1 MYAWQLITGTGFLF
15 SYTAAQAFYVNQLGG
30 ILVMIIITSALSLIF
45 EDSKKKY
52 LISLPILFAAV
63 FYAMPMN
70 IFQQAKDMK
79 LDPALL
85 AISIS
90 GFMALFAG
98 WHAQNTKNKNLLILL
113 VSGIIIGFAFSVKFT
128 SLMLIMAGFG
138 LVAYRILSL

>member
-1 MYAWQLITGTGFLF
+1 MYTWQLITGTGFLF

-30 ILVMIIITSALSLIF
+30 ILAVITITCGLSLIF

-52 LISLPILFAAV
+52 LLALPILFAAV

-85 AISIS
+85 AVSIS
-90 GFMALFAG
+90 GFMVLFSG
-98 WHAQNTKNKNLLILL
+98 WSEKN
-113 VSGIIIGFAFSVKFT
+113 
-128 SLMLIMAGFG
+128 
-138 LVAYRILSL
+138 